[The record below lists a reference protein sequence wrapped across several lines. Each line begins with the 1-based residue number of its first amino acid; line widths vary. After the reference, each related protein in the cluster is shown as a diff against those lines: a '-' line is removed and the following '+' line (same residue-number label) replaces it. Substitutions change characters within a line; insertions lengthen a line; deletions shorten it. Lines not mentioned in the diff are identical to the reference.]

1 MQYHALALAARGHQ
15 VALVGYEG
23 KRPRAEI
30 LTHPRITCHRL
41 RPAALRARP
50 WLPRALFAPAT
61 LVDAVSGTP
70 PLLARLLAVSAGS
83 DVLLVQTPPAVPT
96 LALAL
101 LAARARGARL
111 VLDWHN
117 LGHTMLALRLGRGH
131 PAVRL
136 MRRVEEALGRRAD
149 AHLCVSDALRRRLLD
164 RGMRD
169 VTVFRDRPAAAFAP
183 LPPADRAEVRRWLG
197 AEVGAAGAADGGALV
212 VSPTS
217 WTADEDF
224 DLLLEA
230 LPRCDQSV
238 GVPVLL
244 LLTGD
249 GPRRAA
255 FQARARALALR
266 RIVVRTH
273 WLAAEQY
280 PRVLGAADLGL
291 CLHRSSSGLDLP
303 MKALDML
310 GAGIPPLALDYG
322 PCLREALRD
331 GENAVLFD
339 DALTLAAR
347 LGEVLEGFPAHA
359 ALLARLRR
367 GVASSRGPTWEQAWL
382 AEAAPVLGA
391 EGASAAPSTP
401 E

>member
-1 MQYHALALAARGHQ
+1 MQYHALALAANGYQ
-15 VALVGYEG
+15 VDLVGYEG
-23 KRPRAEI
+23 KRPRPEI
-30 LTHPRITCHRL
+30 LAHSRITCHFL
-41 RPAALRARP
+41 RPSALRARP

-61 LVDAVSGTP
+61 LADALTGTP
-70 PLLARLLAVSAGS
+70 QLLARLLAVSAGT
-83 DVLLVQTPPAVPT
+83 DVLLVQTPPAIPT

-101 LAARARGARL
+101 LVARARRARL
-111 VLDWHN
+111 VIDWHN
-117 LGHTMLALRLGRGH
+117 LGHTMLALRLGPRH
-131 PAVRL
+131 PAVAL
-136 MRRVEEALGRRAD
+136 MRRAEETLGRRAH
-149 AHLCVSDALRRRLLD
+149 AHLCVSAALRRRLVEQ
-164 RGMRD
+164 GMRD
-169 VTVFRDRPAAAFAP
+169 VTVFRDRRGAAFAP
-183 LPPADRAEVRRWLG
+183 LAAAERAEVRRWLS
-197 AEVGAAGAADGGALV
+197 AEVGAPGAADAAALV

-255 FQARARALALR
+255 FEARARALPLR

-303 MKALDML
+303 MKAFDML
-310 GAGIPPLALDYG
+310 GAGVPPLALDYG

-331 GENAVLFD
+331 GENAVLFA
-339 DALTLAAR
+339 DASTLAAR
-347 LGEVLEGFPAHA
+347 LAEILEGFPDAQ
-359 ALLARLRR
+359 LLTRLRR
-367 GVASSRGPTWEQAWL
+367 EVEHSRGPTWEQAWVTD
-382 AEAAPVLGA
+382 AAPVLRRS
-391 EGASAAPSTP
+391 EP
-401 E
+401 